1 MPGTNDNVLPSTYLL
16 KNVTKAHIDKT
27 SLKHRHF
34 NFLPTVEMSTPIALN
49 AAWRDITL
57 NVTREMLIIVDKFV
71 SDGHTRSSL
80 KIFVDEMIFAVKIN
94 RTGVVRFVF
103 GGDDISK
110 DVFLEQLD
118 TYIYSAKNVCY
129 KVCRIQKFTN
139 PSIRELVSTV
149 SKVLDDLEDDEQI
162 VTEVC
167 KIQTFTTMEIDKVSF
182 SNFKGYHVYNSI
194 INIIDI
200 YDDIGAVNNDLLV
213 NVLETR
219 PALFEDMFMTIS
231 KKRITDEIRRILRT
245 TESSQPCTAQVIRT
259 NGRCV
264 MNLDTPS
271 TVLVNFKLTP
281 GAIEDRYRY
290 NNIKDYTF
298 TEEILEAAW
307 HPDRYR
313 DWCLTRQEIS
323 RFASYH
329 Q

>member
-1 MPGTNDNVLPSTYLL
+1 
-16 KNVTKAHIDKT
+16 
-27 SLKHRHF
+27 
-34 NFLPTVEMSTPIALN
+34 MSTPLALN

-57 NVTREMLIIVDKFV
+57 NVTREMISVVEKFI
-71 SDGHTRSSL
+71 STGHARSSL
-80 KIFVDEMIFAVKIN
+80 KIFVDEMIFAVKFN
-94 RTGVVRFVF
+94 RSGVVRFVF

-110 DVFLEQLD
+110 DSFLEELD

-129 KVCRIQKFTN
+129 KVTMLQKFTN
-139 PSIRELVSTV
+139 PPIQGLVKDIA
-149 SKVLDDLEDDEQI
+149 KVLDDLEDDEQI

-167 KIQTFTTMEIDKVSF
+167 KIQTFTTMEIDKTSS

-200 YDDIGAVNNDLLV
+200 YDDIGAVNNDLLI

-219 PALFEDMFMTIS
+219 PAVFEDMFKTVS
-231 KKRITDEIRRILRT
+231 KKRINDEIRRILRT

-259 NGRCV
+259 KGRCV

-271 TVLVNFKLTP
+271 TKLTNFKLTP

-290 NNIKDYTF
+290 NQIKDYTF
-298 TEEILEAAW
+298 SEEVLQAAW
-307 HPDRYR
+307 HPSRYN
-313 DWCLTRQEIS
+313 DWCLDEEEKIRI
-323 RFASYH
+323 ASYR

>member
-1 MPGTNDNVLPSTYLL
+1 
-16 KNVTKAHIDKT
+16 
-27 SLKHRHF
+27 
-34 NFLPTVEMSTPIALN
+34 MSTPIALN

-80 KIFVDEMIFAVKIN
+80 KIFVNEMIFAVKIN

-110 DVFLEQLD
+110 EVFLEELD

-129 KVCRIQKFTN
+129 KLCRIQKFTN
-139 PSIRELVSTV
+139 PPIQGLVSAIA
-149 SKVLDDLEDDEQI
+149 KVLDDLEDDEQI

-200 YDDIGAVNNDLLV
+200 YDDIGAVNHDLLV

-219 PALFEDMFMTIS
+219 PAIFEDMFRTIS

-259 NGRCV
+259 KGRCV
-264 MNLDTPS
+264 MNLDTPI
-271 TVLVNFKLTP
+271 LVNFKMTN

-290 NNIKDYTF
+290 NHIKDYTF
-298 TEEILEAAW
+298 TEEVLEAAW
-307 HPDRYR
+307 HP
-313 DWCLTRQEIS
+313 S
-323 RFASYH
+323 SVNV
-329 Q
+329 

>member
-1 MPGTNDNVLPSTYLL
+1 
-16 KNVTKAHIDKT
+16 
-27 SLKHRHF
+27 
-34 NFLPTVEMSTPIALN
+34 
-49 AAWRDITL
+49 
-57 NVTREMLIIVDKFV
+57 MLIIVDKFV

-110 DVFLEQLD
+110 DVFLEELD

-139 PSIRELVSTV
+139 PPIQGFVSAIA
-149 SKVLDDLEDDEQI
+149 KVLDDLEDDEQI

-167 KIQTFTTMEIDKVSF
+167 KIQTFTTLEIDKVTS
-182 SNFKGYHVYNSI
+182 SNFKGYHVLNSI

-219 PALFEDMFMTIS
+219 PAIFEDMFRTIS

-245 TESSQPCTAQVIRT
+245 TESSQPCTAQIIRT
-259 NGRCV
+259 KGRCV

-290 NNIKDYTF
+290 NHIKDYTF
-298 TEEILEAAW
+298 TEEVLEAAW

-313 DWCLTRQEIS
+313 VWCLDEEEKDRI
-323 RFASYH
+323 ASY
-329 Q
+329 

>member
-1 MPGTNDNVLPSTYLL
+1 
-16 KNVTKAHIDKT
+16 
-27 SLKHRHF
+27 
-34 NFLPTVEMSTPIALN
+34 MSTPIALN

-94 RTGVVRFVF
+94 RTSVVKFVF

-110 DVFLEQLD
+110 DVFLEELD

-139 PSIRELVSTV
+139 PPIQGFVSAIA
-149 SKVLDDLEDDEQI
+149 KVLDDLEDDEQI

-167 KIQTFTTMEIDKVSF
+167 KIQTFTTLEIDKVTS
-182 SNFKGYHVYNSI
+182 SNFKGYHVLNSI

-219 PALFEDMFMTIS
+219 PAIFEDMFRTIS

-245 TESSQPCTAQVIRT
+245 TESSQPCTAQIIRT
-259 NGRCV
+259 KGRCV

-290 NNIKDYTF
+290 NHIKDYTF
-298 TEEILEAAW
+298 TEEVLEAAW

-313 DWCLTRQEIS
+313 VWCLDEEEKDRI
-323 RFASYH
+323 ASY
-329 Q
+329 

>member
-1 MPGTNDNVLPSTYLL
+1 
-16 KNVTKAHIDKT
+16 
-27 SLKHRHF
+27 
-34 NFLPTVEMSTPIALN
+34 MSTPIALN

-71 SDGHTRSSL
+71 SDSHTRSTL

-94 RTGVVRFVF
+94 RTGFVRFVF

-110 DVFLEQLD
+110 DVFLEELD

-139 PSIRELVSTV
+139 PPIQGFVSAIA
-149 SKVLDDLEDDEQI
+149 KVLDDLEDDEQI

-167 KIQTFTTMEIDKVSF
+167 KIQTFTTLEIDKVTS
-182 SNFKGYHVYNSI
+182 SNFKGYHVLNSI

-219 PALFEDMFMTIS
+219 PAIFEDMFRTIS

-245 TESSQPCTAQVIRT
+245 TESSQPCTAQIIRT
-259 NGRCV
+259 KGRCV

-290 NNIKDYTF
+290 NHIKDYTF
-298 TEEILEAAW
+298 TEEVLEEAW

-313 DWCLTRQEIS
+313 VWCLDEEEKDRI
-323 RFASYH
+323 ASY
-329 Q
+329 

>member
-1 MPGTNDNVLPSTYLL
+1 M
-16 KNVTKAHIDKT
+16 
-27 SLKHRHF
+27 
-34 NFLPTVEMSTPIALN
+34 NFIYKMSTPLALN

-57 NVTREMLIIVDKFV
+57 NVTREMISVVENFI
-71 SDGHTRSSL
+71 SSGHTRSSL
-80 KIFVDEMIFAVKIN
+80 KILVDEMIFAVKLN
-94 RTGVVRFVF
+94 RSGVVRFVF

-110 DVFLEQLD
+110 EGFLEELD

-129 KVCRIQKFTN
+129 KACRIQKFTN
-139 PSIRELVSTV
+139 PSIRGLVSTI

-167 KIQTFTTMEIDKVSF
+167 KIQTFTTMEINKVSF

-219 PALFEDMFMTIS
+219 PALFEDMIMTIS

-245 TESSQPCTAQVIRT
+245 TESSQPCNAHVIRT
-259 NGRCV
+259 KGRCV
-264 MNLDTPS
+264 MNLGAPI
-271 TVLVNFKLTP
+271 LVIFKLTP

-290 NNIKDYTF
+290 NQLRDYTF
-298 TEEILEAAW
+298 SEEVLQTAW
-307 HPDRYR
+307 HPSRFKA
-313 DWCLTRQEIS
+313 WCLDEEERKRIE
-323 RFASYH
+323 SY
-329 Q
+329 

>member
-1 MPGTNDNVLPSTYLL
+1 
-16 KNVTKAHIDKT
+16 
-27 SLKHRHF
+27 
-34 NFLPTVEMSTPIALN
+34 MSIPLALN
-49 AAWRDITL
+49 AIWRDITL
-57 NVTREMLIIVDKFV
+57 NVTREMISVVEKFI
-71 SDGHTRSSL
+71 SSGHARSSL

-110 DVFLEQLD
+110 EVFLEELD

-129 KVCRIQKFTN
+129 KVTMIQKFTN
-139 PSIRELVSTV
+139 PPIQGLVKAIA
-149 SKVLDDLEDDEQI
+149 KVLDDLEDDEQI

-182 SNFKGYHVYNSI
+182 SNFEGYHVHNSI

-200 YDDIGAVNNDLLV
+200 YDDIGAVNNDLLI

-219 PALFEDMFMTIS
+219 PAIFEDMFKTVT
-231 KKRITDEIRRILRT
+231 KKRIVDEIRRILRT

-259 NGRCV
+259 KGRCV

-271 TVLVNFKLTP
+271 TVLVDFKLTP

-290 NNIKDYTF
+290 NQVKDYTF
-298 TEEILEAAW
+298 SEEVMEAAW
-307 HPDRYR
+307 APWRYY
-313 DWCLTRQEIS
+313 DWCLDEEERKRIESYRQL
-323 RFASYH
+323 
-329 Q
+329 

>member
-1 MPGTNDNVLPSTYLL
+1 
-16 KNVTKAHIDKT
+16 
-27 SLKHRHF
+27 
-34 NFLPTVEMSTPIALN
+34 MSTPIALN

-71 SDGHTRSSL
+71 SDGHTRSTL

-94 RTGVVRFVF
+94 RTGFVRFVF

-110 DVFLEQLD
+110 DVFLEELD

-139 PSIRELVSTV
+139 PPIQGFVSAIA
-149 SKVLDDLEDDEQI
+149 KVLDDLEDDEQI

-167 KIQTFTTMEIDKVSF
+167 KIQTFTTLEIDKVTS
-182 SNFKGYHVYNSI
+182 SNFKGYHVLNSI

-219 PALFEDMFMTIS
+219 PAIFEDMFRTIS

-245 TESSQPCTAQVIRT
+245 TESSQPCTAQIIRT
-259 NGRCV
+259 KGRCV

-290 NNIKDYTF
+290 NHIKDYTF
-298 TEEILEAAW
+298 TEEVLEAAW

-313 DWCLTRQEIS
+313 VWCLDEEEKDRI
-323 RFASYH
+323 ASY
-329 Q
+329 

>member
-1 MPGTNDNVLPSTYLL
+1 
-16 KNVTKAHIDKT
+16 
-27 SLKHRHF
+27 
-34 NFLPTVEMSTPIALN
+34 MSTPIALN

-94 RTGVVRFVF
+94 RTSVVKFVF

-110 DVFLEQLD
+110 DVFLEELD

-139 PSIRELVSTV
+139 PPIQGFVSAIA
-149 SKVLDDLEDDEQI
+149 KVLDDLEDDEQI

-167 KIQTFTTMEIDKVSF
+167 KIQTFTTLEIDKVTS
-182 SNFKGYHVYNSI
+182 SNFKGYHVLNSI

-219 PALFEDMFMTIS
+219 PAIFEDMFRTIS

-245 TESSQPCTAQVIRT
+245 TESSQPCTAQIIRT
-259 NGRCV
+259 KGRCV

-290 NNIKDYTF
+290 NHIKDYTF
-298 TEEILEAAW
+298 TEEVLEEAW

-313 DWCLTRQEIS
+313 VWCLDEEEKDRI
-323 RFASYH
+323 ASY
-329 Q
+329 

>member
-1 MPGTNDNVLPSTYLL
+1 MY
-16 KNVTKAHIDKT
+16 
-27 SLKHRHF
+27 
-34 NFLPTVEMSTPIALN
+34 TPIALN

-94 RTGVVRFVF
+94 RTSVVKFVF
-103 GGDDISK
+103 CGDDISK
-110 DVFLEQLD
+110 EVFLEELD
-118 TYIYSAKNVCY
+118 TYIYSAKNVY
-129 KVCRIQKFTN
+129 YNVCRIQKFTN
-139 PSIRELVSTV
+139 PPIQGLVSAIA
-149 SKVLDDLEDDEQI
+149 KVLDDLEDDEQI

-167 KIQTFTTMEIDKVSF
+167 KIQTFTTLEIDKVSF

-219 PALFEDMFMTIS
+219 PAIFEDMFRTIS

-245 TESSQPCTAQVIRT
+245 TESSQPCTAQIIRT
-259 NGRCV
+259 KGRCV

-290 NNIKDYTF
+290 NHIKDYTF
-298 TEEILEAAW
+298 TEEVLEAAW

-313 DWCLTRQEIS
+313 VWCLDEEEKDRI
-323 RFASYH
+323 ASY
-329 Q
+329 

>member
-1 MPGTNDNVLPSTYLL
+1 
-16 KNVTKAHIDKT
+16 
-27 SLKHRHF
+27 
-34 NFLPTVEMSTPIALN
+34 MSTPVALN

-57 NVTREMLIIVDKFV
+57 NVTREMLTIVENFI
-71 SDGHTRSSL
+71 STGHTRSTL

-110 DVFLEQLD
+110 EVFLEELD

-129 KVCRIQKFTN
+129 KVTMLQKFTN
-139 PSIRELVSTV
+139 PPIQGLVKAIA
-149 SKVLDDLEDDEQI
+149 KVLDDLEDDEQI

-182 SNFKGYHVYNSI
+182 SNFKGYHIYNSI

-200 YDDIGAVNNDLLV
+200 YDDIGAVNNDLLI

-219 PALFEDMFMTIS
+219 PAIFEDMFKTVS
-231 KKRITDEIRRILRT
+231 KKRIVDEIRRILRT

-259 NGRCV
+259 KGRCV

-271 TVLVNFKLTP
+271 TKLTNFKLTP

-290 NNIKDYTF
+290 NQVKDYMF
-298 TEEILEAAW
+298 SEEILEAAW
-307 HPDRYR
+307 APDRYR
-313 DWCLTRQEIS
+313 DWCLTEEERTRIE
-323 RFASYH
+323 SY
-329 Q
+329 